1 MPQVASSSF
10 LRRAEKRR
18 LTRATRR
25 TGGKVLYFVDLYANW
40 YDVQLADAFVAVMQ
54 HNNIAVYVHPDQQP
68 SGMNR
73 IAVGDVERAR
83 VAAARNV
90 RLLAEAVRQGYEI
103 VCTEPTA
110 ALCIKREYP
119 DLIDDEDARLVANH
133 THEACDYLWNLHEA
147 GRLELNF
154 QPLNLTLGYHQ
165 PCHLRALEIGA
176 PGENLLRL
184 IRGVTVRRIERGCSG
199 MAGTF
204 GLKREN
210 YRASLRAGWGLI
222 SAMRDPAIE
231 FGTTEC
237 SACKIQMEQG
247 THKPTI
253 HPLKI
258 LAYAYGLMPE
268 IKMLLA
274 SEGQELVVT

>member
-1 MPQVASSSF
+1 
-10 LRRAEKRR
+10 
-18 LTRATRR
+18 
-25 TGGKVLYFVDLYANW
+25 
-40 YDVQLADAFVAVMQ
+40 
-54 HNNIAVYVHPDQQP
+54 
-68 SGMNR
+68 
-73 IAVGDVERAR
+73 
-83 VAAARNV
+83 
-90 RLLAEAVRQGYEI
+90 
-103 VCTEPTA
+103 
-110 ALCIKREYP
+110 
-119 DLIDDEDARLVANH
+119 
-133 THEACDYLWNLHEA
+133 LHES
-147 GRLELNF
+147 GKLELNF
-154 QPLNLTLGYHQ
+154 QPMNLTLGYHL
-165 PCHLRALEIGA
+165 PCHLRALEVGS

-184 IRGVTVRRIERGCSG
+184 IRGVEVRRIERGCSG

-247 THKPTI
+247 TTKPTI

-268 IKMLLA
+268 IKTLLA
-274 SEGQELVVT
+274 ADGEELVVT

>member
-1 MPQVASSSF
+1 MTAPIEMGKFVGAPVRAQTFDGVSVA
-10 LRRAEKRR
+10 EN
-18 LTRATRR
+18 T
-25 TGGKVLYFVDLYANW
+25 YAAG
-40 YDVQLADAFVAVMQ
+40 LC
-54 HNNIAVYVHPDQQP
+54 
-68 SGMNR
+68 
-73 IAVGDVERAR
+73 
-83 VAAARNV
+83 VAA
-90 RLLAEAVRQGYEI
+90 
-103 VCTEPTA
+103 
-110 ALCIKREYP
+110 
-119 DLIDDEDARLVANH
+119 H
-133 THEACDYLWNLHEA
+133 THEACDYLWRLQEA
-147 GRLELNF
+147 GNLALNF

-165 PCHLRALEIGA
+165 PCHLRALEVGS

-184 IRGVTVRRIERGCSG
+184 IRGVEVRRIERGCSG
-199 MAGTF
+199 MAGAF

-247 THKPTI
+247 TTKPTI

-268 IKMLLA
+268 IKTLLA
-274 SEGQELVVT
+274 ADGEELVVT